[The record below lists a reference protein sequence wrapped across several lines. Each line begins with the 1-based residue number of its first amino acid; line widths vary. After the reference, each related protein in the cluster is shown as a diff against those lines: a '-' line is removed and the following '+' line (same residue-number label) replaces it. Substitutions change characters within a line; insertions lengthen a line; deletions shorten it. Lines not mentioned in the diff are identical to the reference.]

1 MEELEAVT
9 QVRAVCARPGDIF
22 EKVKHISKFVEDI
35 FEIVA
40 DIFSTRLLI
49 LVSSTWRATKS
60 LDTASISRRR
70 HHHCHHHH
78 HHHHHLARN
87 EVPGHSFHLK
97 TQTGRVE
104 FQTVVAD
111 HRGQDHLRRKAIY
124 SRS

>member
-40 DIFSTRLLI
+40 DI
-49 LVSSTWRATKS
+49 VSTWRATRS

-70 HHHCHHHH
+70 
-78 HHHHHLARN
+78 LA
-87 EVPGHSFHLK
+87 GSSFKL
-97 TQTGRVE
+97 
-104 FQTVVAD
+104 
-111 HRGQDHLRRKAIY
+111 L
-124 SRS
+124 